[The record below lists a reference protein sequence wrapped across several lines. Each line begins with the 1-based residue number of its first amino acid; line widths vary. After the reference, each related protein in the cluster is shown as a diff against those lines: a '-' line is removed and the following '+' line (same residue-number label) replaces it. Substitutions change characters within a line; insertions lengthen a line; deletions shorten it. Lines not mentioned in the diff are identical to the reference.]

1 MSQLLDKLTTK
12 EGYEKSKAFY
22 QYLRETS
29 FEKGIPLIGSFELSP
44 RCNLDCK
51 MCYVHLNN
59 EQIKHNELTTEQW
72 ILLIDEASAAGM
84 MYATLT
90 GGECLLYPGFK
101 KIYEHLQSLG
111 VLITILTNGTL
122 LDEEMV
128 EWIAQRSPQRVQ
140 ISVYGSSPKGYE
152 AVTGSADAFY
162 KVDRAIDLVK
172 KAGIPFNLAITVS
185 KQMFHDF
192 EATIKYCKSKE
203 PISCDV
209 NTFPFEARKETGRDY
224 ISYSLSLDEQVEIFK
239 IRLRNAG
246 KEFIPYSC
254 EGELLEKSGFPEGEK
269 EGEKGEKTNGI
280 PCTAGRV
287 KFSISWDGRMLA
299 CNTFDFAEA
308 FPLKDGLNT
317 AWEYINKKS
326 CEYNMPS
333 ECSICVYKSVCIPCP
348 AVHWLYAGE
357 GELNPRVCEE
367 GKRMAL
373 EGIRKL

>member
-1 MSQLLDKLTTK
+1 MSQLLDKLTSK
-12 EGYEKSKAFY
+12 EGYEKSKVFY
-22 QYLRETS
+22 QYLRETA
-29 FEKGIPLIGSFELSP
+29 FEKGLPLIGSFELTP

-59 EQIKHNELTTEQW
+59 EQMKHNELTTEQW
-72 ILLIDEASAAGM
+72 ISLIDEACDAGM
-84 MYATLT
+84 IYATMT

-122 LDEEMV
+122 LDEQMV
-128 EWIAQRSPQRVQ
+128 AWIAARSPQRVQ

-152 AVTGSADAFY
+152 TVTGNADAFY
-162 KVDRAIDLVK
+162 KVDHAIDLVK

-185 KQMFHDF
+185 KQMFNDF
-192 EATIKYCKSKE
+192 EATLKYCRSKE
-203 PISCDV
+203 PLNCDV

-224 ISYSLSLDEQVEIFK
+224 ANYSLSLDEQVEIFK
-239 IRLRNAG
+239 IRLRIAG
-246 KEFIPYSC
+246 KEFIPFAC
-254 EGELLEKSGFPEGEK
+254 EGELMERSGYIGSEREVLK
-269 EGEKGEKTNGI
+269 EEKTIGI

-287 KFSISWDGRMLA
+287 MFSINWDGRMLA
-299 CNTFDFAEA
+299 CNTFGFAEA
-308 FPLKDGLNT
+308 FPLKDGFNT
-317 AWEYINKKS
+317 AWDYINKRS

-333 ECSICVYKSVCIPCP
+333 ECFKCVYKSVCMPCP